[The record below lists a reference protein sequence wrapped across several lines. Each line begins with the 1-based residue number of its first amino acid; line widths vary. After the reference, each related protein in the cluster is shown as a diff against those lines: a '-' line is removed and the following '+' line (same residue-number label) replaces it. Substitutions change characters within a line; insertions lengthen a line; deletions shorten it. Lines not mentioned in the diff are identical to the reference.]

1 MKIKQ
6 LYKKNPKNEQRSKRS
21 EKKKTFK
28 DLLEMDKIPE
38 TKGEIEEGRENRRNE
53 KWNEP

>member
-1 MKIKQ
+1 MNRGVRD
-6 LYKKNPKNEQRSKRS
+6 L
-21 EKKKTFK
+21 KKKTFK
-28 DLLEMDKIPE
+28 DLLEMYKIPE

>member
-1 MKIKQ
+1 MNRGVRD
-6 LYKKNPKNEQRSKRS
+6 L
-21 EKKKTFK
+21 KKKTFK